1 MNLQISTDIR
11 AESKSVWATPVDV
24 ERWPEWTRSVDRVE
38 RLDDGEFGIGSRARI
53 RQPRIPVAIWKVT
66 EFESGRS
73 FTWVSEAFG
82 IRSVGT
88 HVVEPRGE
96 GTVSLILTI
105 VQTGWLARLVRSKA
119 EKTAREY
126 LAMEAQGLK
135 RRCEG

>member
-11 AESKSVWATPVDV
+11 AESKSVWATLVDV

-88 HVVEPRGE
+88 HLVEPRGE

-105 VQTGWLARLVRSKA
+105 VQTGWLARLVRSRA
-119 EKTAREY
+119 EKIAREY
-126 LAMEAQGLK
+126 LAIEAQGLK

>member
-11 AESKSVWATPVDV
+11 AESKSVWATLVDV

-53 RQPRIPVAIWKVT
+53 RQPLIPVAIWKVT

-105 VQTGWLARLVRSKA
+105 VQTGWLARLVRSRA